1 MPVFISESEEL
12 MIFPNEVLSYPCFLF
27 LHFLPL
33 KSVSKKQPLNEKPKI
48 VLSTANHREQPVVK
62 IEFAYNRELIN
73 ELKARTNARWSA
85 NMNCWYIPQNNFNLG
100 EFFTAMKPVAW
111 IDYSAVKNNSEPL
124 NKKKQ
129 SNQKKSNR
137 NKNIILPTGYLEKLE
152 QERYSENTIKIYTH
166 YFKAFVAE
174 FSNKE
179 LPKITKEEINAYILR
194 LIQEKDI
201 SPSQQNQRINAIK
214 FYYEKVL
221 GRKSEYYDIGRPRKE
236 RKLPDVLSKEE
247 IAAMIKSTEN
257 KKHKFLI
264 ALIYSCG
271 LRRSEAINLKTE
283 EIDLKR
289 MQVKIRGAK
298 GKKDRYVPLAKKTFV
313 YLNEYYKNEEPKI
326 FVFEVKPGRKYSATS
341 VYNVIKKT
349 AKDAGIRKRV
359 YPHILRH
366 SFATH
371 NLEQGMD
378 LRFIQELLGH
388 ESSKTTE
395 IYTHVSQ
402 KDLQKFKNPFDDAF
416 FDDG

>member
-1 MPVFISESEEL
+1 
-12 MIFPNEVLSYPCFLF
+12 
-27 LHFLPL
+27 
-33 KSVSKKQPLNEKPKI
+33 
-48 VLSTANHREQPVVK
+48 
-62 IEFAYNRELIN
+62 
-73 ELKARTNARWSA
+73 
-85 NMNCWYIPQNNFNLG
+85 MNCWYIPKDQFVLG
-100 EFFTAMKPVAW
+100 DFFAAMKPVAW
-111 IDYSAVKNNSEPL
+111 IDYSAVLNHSEKIEE
-124 NKKKQ
+124 KKHPRSAKI
-129 SNQKKSNR
+129 NR
-137 NKNIILPTGYLEKLE
+137 NKNIVLPKGYLEKLE
-152 QERYSENTIKIYTH
+152 RERYGENTIKIYTH
-166 YFKAFVAE
+166 YFKDFVAE
-174 FSNKE
+174 FSNRE
-179 LPKITKEEINAYILR
+179 LQKITKEEINEYILR
-194 LIQEKDI
+194 LIKERDI
-201 SPSQQNQRINAIK
+201 SPSQQNQRINSIK

-271 LRRSEAINLKTE
+271 LRRSEAVNLKTE

-298 GKKDRYVPLAKKTFV
+298 GKKDRYVPLAKKTLV
-313 YLNEYYKNEEPKI
+313 YLNEYFKNDEPKI
-326 FVFEVKPGRKYSATS
+326 FVFEVKPGKKYSATS